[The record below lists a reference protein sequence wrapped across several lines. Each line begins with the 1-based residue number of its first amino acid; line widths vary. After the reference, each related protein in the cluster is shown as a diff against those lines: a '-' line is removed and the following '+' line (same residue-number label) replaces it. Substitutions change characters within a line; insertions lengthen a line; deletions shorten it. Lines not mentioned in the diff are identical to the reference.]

1 MKGVGLMVQRK
12 GFYAE
17 LAPMWQRI
25 QTLYMLLAAAALVF
39 IGMQGLGNTESMI
52 GGLAVALFLANITY
66 FKHRKRQ
73 FMINRLA
80 MFAVLGLIGSIAIP
94 MLRSNSYDASL
105 TPTLVAS
112 LLALGLGSFANRA
125 IQKDEAKVKS
135 DRRFRK

>member
-1 MKGVGLMVQRK
+1 
-12 GFYAE
+12 
-17 LAPMWQRI
+17 MWQRI
-25 QTLYMLLAAAALVF
+25 QTLYMLLAAASLVF
-39 IGMQGLGNTESMI
+39 IGMQGLDNTESMI

-80 MFAVLGLIGSIAIP
+80 MLAVLVLIGFIVIP
-94 MLRSNSYDASL
+94 MLRSNSDSIIPMGYDTSM
-105 TPTLVAS
+105 TPTLIAS